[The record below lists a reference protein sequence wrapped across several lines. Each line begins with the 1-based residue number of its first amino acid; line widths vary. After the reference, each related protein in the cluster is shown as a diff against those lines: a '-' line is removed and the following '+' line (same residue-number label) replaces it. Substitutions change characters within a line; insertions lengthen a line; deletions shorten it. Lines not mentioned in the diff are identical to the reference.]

1 MALYASNLIPLGRS
15 LMPFCSNVFVINL
28 INFAS
33 SILPR
38 SSSSTPSYFVLGSSR
53 VFFTTLINPSGFRVI
68 VNVLDVG
75 LYSK

>member
-1 MALYASNLIPLGRS
+1 MALYVSNLIPLGRS

-38 SSSSTPSYFVLGSSR
+38 SSSSTPSYLLGSSR